1 MAKNQGYTLV
11 ELIIFIV
18 ILGIVSSTI
27 LVGAV
32 FAIKYSPI
40 TNRQTLATAAA
51 SGCLD
56 YLLGQ
61 RDLNG
66 FNFNGQSCPGGATTT
81 IVPAFCANIHPSGFS
96 VSVNIS
102 CASIAGAPGPQEYKM
117 IKVSNLDSKTQAGTE
132 LNLLIANY

>member
-18 ILGIVSSTI
+18 ILAIVSSTI
-27 LVGAV
+27 LIGAV
-32 FAIKYSPI
+32 FAIKRSPI
-40 TNRQTLATAAA
+40 THRQTIATAAA

-61 RDLNG
+61 RELKG
-66 FNFNGQSCPGGATTT
+66 FNFNGQSCPGGGTTT
-81 IVPAFCANIHPSGFS
+81 IVPTFCSNIHPSGFT
-96 VSVNIS
+96 VAVNIS
-102 CASIAGAPGPQEYKM
+102 CANVAGTSGSQEYKL
-117 IKVSNLDSKTQAGTE
+117 IRVSNLDSKTQAGIE